1 MKSLA
6 MLAAMALLATPAMT
20 AAQQHDPIDEAF
32 ARVADAG
39 IPISSLEMLQAEG
52 KARGVPIDVLENA
65 MQRRADALI
74 RARSAMSRG
83 GQEVTESELTA
94 GADALQAGVSD
105 EVLAALASHSGE
117 QSAPAAAVLGVLVEL
132 GHVPAEA
139 LARVEEALDRGP
151 DALANLQGQ
160 AMEAR
165 ARRGPP
171 SSALDRAPMGVPAKG
186 ARDSRPVPPRG
197 RPGGF

>member
-1 MKSLA
+1 MKSTT
-6 MLAAMALLATPAMT
+6 MLAVMALLATPALMT
-20 AAQQHDPIDEAF
+20 AQQQDPIDDAF

-39 IPISSLEMLQAEG
+39 IPISTLQMLQAEG
-52 KARGVPIDVLENA
+52 QARGVPIDVLEDA

-74 RARSAMSRG
+74 RARAAMSRG
-83 GQEVTESELTA
+83 GAETTEAELTA
-94 GADALQAGVSD
+94 GADALQAGVGD
-105 EVLAALASHSGE
+105 DVLGALASYSGE
-117 QSAPAAAVLGVLVEL
+117 QRAPAAAVLGVLVDL

-151 DALANLQGQ
+151 DALANLRGQ

-171 SSALDRAPMGVPAKG
+171 ASALDRAPLGVPMKG